1 MLFYSELIK
10 CDSSKR
16 RDVLLSLSAVLHDE
30 NLLSQVAGQHATT
43 DCTLYMLAKDD
54 PKLLKRLNR
63 YINTQDLCNDVA
75 HVEATAKLKEER
87 AKKLA
92 NLK

>member
-1 MLFYSELIK
+1 MLFYSDLIK

-54 PKLLKRLNR
+54 PKLLKRLNK
-63 YINTQDLCNDVA
+63 YISTDDLCEDVM
-75 HVEATAKLKEER
+75 HVEQTVKLKEER
-87 AKKLA
+87 AKKL
-92 NLK
+92 NSLK